1 MKVLAVTGRLAE
13 DLVRSFAKEVD
24 VLVLDVDVASFIT
37 PQMLLEAAPKGYDL
51 ILIPGAV
58 TADFG
63 EAEKALKTK
72 IRLGPKHA
80 ADLGLVLRHMGEVEL
95 SRTTPACVLL
105 DDRMRR
111 DALVQIERL
120 EADAAPAMLV
130 KGTKIGKESRMKV
143 LAEIVDSTRMSAAM
157 LAMRIHYYEEQG
169 ADMIDLGL
177 SLDANP
183 AQVSEAVR
191 AAKEATALPVSIDA
205 VRPDLI
211 SAGLEAGADL
221 VLSLN
226 AENLPLAGEAVAL
239 AGVPAVIIPG
249 PGSIG
254 LEENINK
261 ATQMGVIVIAD
272 PVLAPPQQG
281 LATSLGRYLSFK
293 ERYPDIPL
301 FFGIGNV
308 TELLDAD
315 SQGANALLAALGA
328 EVGASILFTPE
339 YSAKAKGSVRELR
352 VASEMM
358 LLARQRMTPPKDLGI
373 DLLVLKEKRRRPE
386 EAMPKLFIEA
396 RTENRY
402 EADPAGSFRI
412 RISGDHIIA
421 RHRSASVAGKSARE
435 ILNTLIEMGLVTRLD
450 HAGYLGRELEKAE
463 IALELGRSYT
473 QDELLW
479 PSRKVK

>member
-13 DLVRSFAKEVD
+13 DLVRSFAREAD

-37 PQMLLEAAPKGYDL
+37 PQMLIEESPKGYDL

-58 TADFG
+58 TADFS
-63 EAEKALKTK
+63 EAEKALKSK

-80 ADLGLVLRHMGEVEL
+80 ADLGFVLRHLEEVEL

-105 DDRMRR
+105 EDRMRR
-111 DALVQIERL
+111 DALAQIERL
-120 EADAAPAMLV
+120 EANALPAMQV
-130 KGTKIGKESRMKV
+130 KGIKIGKDSRMKV
-143 LAEIVDSTRMSAAM
+143 LAEIVDATRMSAAA
-157 LAMRIHYYEEQG
+157 LAKRIHYYEEQG

-177 SLDANP
+177 SLDAEP
-183 AQVSEAVR
+183 SQVTEAVR

-211 SAGLEAGADL
+211 CAGLEAGADL

-226 AENLPLAGEAVAL
+226 AENLPLAGDAVAS

-249 PGSIG
+249 PGSVG
-254 LEENINK
+254 LEENINR
-261 ATQMGVIVIAD
+261 ATQMGITVIAD
-272 PVLAPPQQG
+272 PVLEPPPQG
-281 LATSLGRYLSFK
+281 LASSLGSYLSFK

-339 YSAKAKGSVRELR
+339 YSAKARGSVQELR

-358 LLARQRMTPPKDLGI
+358 LLAEHRKTPPKDLGI

-386 EAMPKLFIEA
+386 DAMPELFIEA
-396 RTENRY
+396 RIEHEY
-402 EADPAGSFRI
+402 KPDPAGSFRI
-412 RISGDHIIA
+412 RISGDRIIA
-421 RHRSASVAGKSARE
+421 RHKSTAVAGKSARE

-463 IALELGRSYT
+463 IALELGRSYS
-473 QDELLW
+473 QDEPLW
-479 PSRKVK
+479 PFRKVK